1 MLSVV
6 LSAFE
11 VGKNYR
17 DGKYVIASDTA
28 MAAVRLIVCTAV
40 PTEVGPIV
48 Q

>member
-17 DGKYVIASDTA
+17 DGKYD
-28 MAAVRLIVCTAV
+28 RQRHCNGCHPLD
-40 PTEVGPIV
+40 
-48 Q
+48 